1 MDKNMQIED
10 VFDTEVEWD
19 GESITIFQWDE
30 NEGSRDMILMLDRDH
45 AQKIIVAIKHA
56 ANENGWDI

>member
-1 MDKNMQIED
+1 MDKSMQIED
-10 VFDTEVEWD
+10 EFDTEVEWD

-56 ANENGWDI
+56 AKENGWDI